1 MLLISILLGLI
12 PLAGIA
18 WIIVT
23 GTITTVDGLFECL
36 IMLSI
41 SGIFFLN
48 VFWELR
54 DHGSWG
60 RARRRSPPS
69 RRRPPKRV
77 RDQGTTWPV
86 LHPPQKMVINQNW
99 LGKTPRRS
107 RPRRR
112 ITRCPRGIAR
122 CFSSPPG

>member
-1 MLLISILLGLI
+1 LLPVMLLISILLGLI

-41 SGIFFLN
+41 SGVFFLN

-54 DHGSWG
+54 DHG
-60 RARRRSPPS
+60 
-69 RRRPPKRV
+69 
-77 RDQGTTWPV
+77 
-86 LHPPQKMVINQNW
+86 L
-99 LGKTPRRS
+99 LGKSKAAPS
-107 RPRRR
+107 KQ
-112 ITRCPRGIAR
+112 
-122 CFSSPPG
+122 PPASEES

>member
-12 PLAGIA
+12 PLAGIG
-18 WIIVT
+18 WIIAT

-54 DHGSWG
+54 D
-60 RARRRSPPS
+60 RRLRGKSKTEPSKQPPAS
-69 RRRPPKRV
+69 EE
-77 RDQGTTWPV
+77 
-86 LHPPQKMVINQNW
+86 
-99 LGKTPRRS
+99 S
-107 RPRRR
+107 
-112 ITRCPRGIAR
+112 
-122 CFSSPPG
+122 